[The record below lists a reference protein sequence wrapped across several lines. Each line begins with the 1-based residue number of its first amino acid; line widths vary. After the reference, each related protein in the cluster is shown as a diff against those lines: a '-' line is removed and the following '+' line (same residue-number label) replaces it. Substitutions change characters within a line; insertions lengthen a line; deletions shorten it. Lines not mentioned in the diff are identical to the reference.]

1 MHCITTNAVI
11 GGGGGGC
18 KIHQINCTAVQPL
31 VFVSLSQAQ
40 SWLEQQRLGHRA
52 SAKAFPAAWAAS
64 ASANV
69 GVDVWLFVIMLD
81 VKNVLLLCCVVLCT
95 SDWKW
100 KRIRLALIG
109 GPGSQKGLFFSFFFE
124 RGGGSG
130 FFFFLFLSSSSLDAE
145 TWSGSKLARRF
156 QSCRAAQRAFFVTTS
171 GKAWLFVPLTNC
183 WLIKI
188 IVMRC
193 KKNKKKINPNP
204 LLPN

>member
-11 GGGGGGC
+11 GGGGGGGGC

-109 GPGSQKGLFFSFFFE
+109 GPGSQKGLFFSFFFWKG
-124 RGGGSG
+124 RGEWILFFSLS
-130 FFFFLFLSSSSLDAE
+130 FFFFVRRGNMIGIQAGATLPVVPRSPASFFCYHIWQSLTFCSSD
-145 TWSGSKLARRF
+145 
-156 QSCRAAQRAFFVTTS
+156 
-171 GKAWLFVPLTNC
+171 
-183 WLIKI
+183 
-188 IVMRC
+188 
-193 KKNKKKINPNP
+193 
-204 LLPN
+204 